1 MDPVANSVLLS
12 WRLDP
17 HVIAALCLVAIVY
30 VRGWIRGRRL
40 IRTDKDFVRLAAFL
54 GGLLLLFIALESP
67 LDAFDTLFLSAHM
80 TQHLLLMMFAPPLV
94 LLGHPLL
101 PMLRGLPKRFVKEA
115 LGPFLTWPALRRI
128 FSALTF
134 PAVTW
139 LLFACSTIFWHL
151 RGPYQL
157 AVLSPFWHGLQHA
170 SFFWTG
176 VLFWWPVIQPGPGR
190 PRWPRWVAI
199 PYLLFADLV
208 NTAISACFVFGSQ
221 LLYPYYGTIRASH
234 VSPLDDQVLAGLIMW
249 VPGSIVY
256 LVPAFVMTMSV
267 IAGPQWTRARV
278 EVRRMRASVRQ
289 HGRSL
294 KPAAKW
300 RRVAQSAM
308 LLLAIAIMADGFFG
322 TQIAPL
328 NLAGVLPWIHWRAFS
343 ILALLIVGNLFCMA
357 CPFTLVRDWGR
368 RVLPARLRWPRQL
381 RSKWLAA
388 VLFLLYLW
396 TYEAFGLWDSP
407 WLTAWVIAGYFL
419 AALTIDGLFRGAS
432 FCKYVCPIG
441 QFHFVSSLMSPREIA
456 VKRPEV
462 CRSCHTHDCIRG
474 NTQHRGCE
482 LYLFQPK
489 KAGNLDCTFC
499 LDCVQACPQD
509 NVGLVA
515 ITPAKSL
522 TTDPYRSSIGRLSK
536 RTDLAALAL
545 LVTFGGFVNAAGMVQ
560 PVMRWEHA
568 WHARLGP
575 NMMPLIVGAF
585 VLLGAVVLPLVAVT
599 SCWFLNRTSADVARR
614 FVFALVPIGVS
625 MWAAHLLYHL
635 AIGWAGPWGVPIAPD
650 WLTSV
655 QILVLDAGLLTT
667 LYVAWRIASRYARRM
682 LAAPWA
688 VLACALYAAGIWILL
703 QPMQMR
709 GMMH

>member
-1 MDPVANSVLLS
+1 MDPVANSILLS

-17 HVIAALCLVAIVY
+17 RVIAALCLIAVVY
-30 VRGWIRGRRL
+30 VRGWIRSRRL
-40 IRTDKDFVRLAAFL
+40 IRTDKDFARLAAFL
-54 GGLLLLFIALESP
+54 GGLLLLFVALESP

-101 PMLRGLPKRFVKEA
+101 PVLRGLPKRFVKEC

-128 FSALTF
+128 FSALSF

-157 AVLSPFWHGLQHA
+157 AVVSPFWHGLQHA

-176 VLFWWPVIQPGPGR
+176 ILFWWPVIQPGPGR

-267 IAGPQWTRARV
+267 IAGPQWTRDRV
-278 EVRRMRASVRQ
+278 EVRRMRASARQ
-289 HGRSL
+289 PGRSL

-300 RRVAQSAM
+300 RRLAQSAM

-343 ILALLIVGNLFCMA
+343 ILALLVVGNLFCMA
-357 CPFTLVRDWGR
+357 CPFTLVSDWGR
-368 RVLPARLRWPRQL
+368 RALPARLRWPRQL

-388 VLFLLYLW
+388 VLFVLYLW
-396 TYEAFGLWDSP
+396 AYEAFGLWDSP
-407 WLTAWVIAGYFL
+407 WLTAWVVAGYFI
-419 AALTIDGLFRGAS
+419 AALVIDGLFRGAS

-441 QFHFVSSLMSPREIA
+441 
-456 VKRPEV
+456 
-462 CRSCHTHDCIRG
+462 
-474 NTQHRGCE
+474 
-482 LYLFQPK
+482 
-489 KAGNLDCTFC
+489 
-499 LDCVQACPQD
+499 
-509 NVGLVA
+509 
-515 ITPAKSL
+515 
-522 TTDPYRSSIGRLSK
+522 
-536 RTDLAALAL
+536 
-545 LVTFGGFVNAAGMVQ
+545 
-560 PVMRWEHA
+560 
-568 WHARLGP
+568 
-575 NMMPLIVGAF
+575 
-585 VLLGAVVLPLVAVT
+585 
-599 SCWFLNRTSADVARR
+599 
-614 FVFALVPIGVS
+614 
-625 MWAAHLLYHL
+625 
-635 AIGWAGPWGVPIAPD
+635 
-650 WLTSV
+650 
-655 QILVLDAGLLTT
+655 
-667 LYVAWRIASRYARRM
+667 
-682 LAAPWA
+682 
-688 VLACALYAAGIWILL
+688 
-703 QPMQMR
+703 
-709 GMMH
+709 